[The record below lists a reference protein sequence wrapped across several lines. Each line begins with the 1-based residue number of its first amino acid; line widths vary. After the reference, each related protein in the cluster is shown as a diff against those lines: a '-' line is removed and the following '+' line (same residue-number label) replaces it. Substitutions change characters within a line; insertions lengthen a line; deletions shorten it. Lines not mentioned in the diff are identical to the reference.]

1 MNSEAGQVD
10 LRRWLIGSRPFIRH
24 PGWRKE
30 QIAAIVDE
38 FIKLLLLF
46 LVRISIGR
54 NQNQSC
60 RLSRHNFHGFARDL
74 GKQLTQRPVKPELSI
89 HGRAVAV
96 SRRSV
101 FSGKPPELQQHQQ
114 RSGESP
120 KRVRLQQ
127 SAFLLH
133 GRLPENPQDIV
144 QTSRQS
150 DFDGR
155 STHIQTELP
164 SSKMRFVYH
173 DDARQ
178 IADSLCW

>member
-24 PGWRKE
+24 PVWREE

-38 FIKLLLLF
+38 FIKLLLLLF
-46 LVRISIGR
+46 IRISIR
-54 NQNQSC
+54 SDKNQSR
-60 RLSRHNFHGFARDL
+60 RLSWHDFHGFARDL
-74 GKQLTQRPVKPELSI
+74 GEQLTQRPVKPELSI
-89 HGRAVAV
+89 HGRAVTIR
-96 SRRSV
+96 SRTV
-101 FSGKPPELQQHQQ
+101 FTGKPPELQQHQQ

-127 SAFLLH
+127 SVFLLH

-144 QTSRQS
+144 QTSRPS
-150 DFDGR
+150 DFDGQ
-155 STHIQTELP
+155 STHIQNELP
-164 SSKMRFVYH
+164 SSKMRFVFH

-178 IADSLCW
+178 IADNLGW